1 MIRNWEE
8 GIPVLSPTA
17 NDDVRS
23 GERVINSLSPSDVW
37 QFHLWREV
45 RKLINEPSP
54 PARDLEA
61 TAQVPSSILVAG
73 LQTLNLQ
80 QIQVLQHL
88 AKSSDVHVLLVHPS
102 APLQKRWLSSTP
114 ETPGLVPVRTDIE
127 LPDDVDPLV
136 FAWLRGAHDAQLMLA
151 SQGLIPTFQPTSNTS
166 NDRGLLHRM
175 QQTVTTTLIA
185 PCVEHEH
192 NDVSVSIHRCH
203 NIARQAEVLH
213 DAILHAFNDLPDLQP
228 HEVVVLCPDI
238 AAAAP
243 HLQATFTRSINGV
256 QLPLVVA
263 DSGIREV
270 SAGAELLADLLHL
283 VG

>member
-1 MIRNWEE
+1 MSMRIEYVSRLDDICEPAAAFLASGQDIFECQHIVVPTMGVKAWLTSQLATRLGVSKPGALDGVVANVDISFPGTLNRLLHNRSGIDPWAVEHLTFHVLQVLSGTNEYDVHIARAGGPLLAARAIADRFDRYHMRRPAMIRNWEE

-88 AKSSDVHVLLVHPS
+88 AKKSDVHVLLVHPS
-102 APLQKRWLSSTP
+102 APLQKRWMSSTP
-114 ETPGLVPVRTDIE
+114 ETPGLVPVRTDID
-127 LPDDVDPLV
+127 LPNDVDPLV
-136 FAWLRGAHDAQLMLA
+136 FA
-151 SQGLIPTFQPTSNTS
+151 
-166 NDRGLLHRM
+166 
-175 QQTVTTTLIA
+175 
-185 PCVEHEH
+185 
-192 NDVSVSIHRCH
+192 
-203 NIARQAEVLH
+203 
-213 DAILHAFNDLPDLQP
+213 
-228 HEVVVLCPDI
+228 
-238 AAAAP
+238 
-243 HLQATFTRSINGV
+243 
-256 QLPLVVA
+256 
-263 DSGIREV
+263 
-270 SAGAELLADLLHL
+270 
-283 VG
+283 